1 MDDQD
6 KTQMTDEELT
16 QMTDEEL
23 TEFFLTEFL
32 GIDFEK
38 CFICGEAATFNFDI
52 MAGLC
57 EKHFYPRDLVLELK
71 SIYDQRAEEKSNKKP
86 EHINS
91 NIVPPVKKK
100 QHG

>member
-16 QMTDEEL
+16 K
-23 TEFFLTEFL
+23 FL
-32 GIDFEK
+32 GIDLEK
-38 CFICGEAATFNFDI
+38 CFICGEAATFNIDV

-57 EKHFYPRDLVLELK
+57 EKHFYPRDWGLELK